1 MTVPRG
7 SSLSES
13 VSSQIVYTLVSASP
27 SQTYCLSDF
36 ALLVDTVTCPRKS
49 RNRQQTDSTKLT
61 IKKDMET
68 EYFPVIHGLGQKV
81 QGNPKEVV
89 QVANQAPEATSSYT
103 QENTLSAT
111 RKAE

>member
-49 RNRQQTDSTKLT
+49 RNCQQTDSTKLT
-61 IKKDMET
+61 IKKDMEA

-81 QGNPKEVV
+81 QGNPKEV

>member
-1 MTVPRG
+1 
-7 SSLSES
+7 
-13 VSSQIVYTLVSASP
+13 
-27 SQTYCLSDF
+27 
-36 ALLVDTVTCPRKS
+36 
-49 RNRQQTDSTKLT
+49 
-61 IKKDMET
+61 MEA

-81 QGNPKEVV
+81 QGNPKEV